1 MFLGQLVIFEQFW
14 CWCTVQLIRNWN
26 FRIVCFTTRKYYTL
40 LKTVLLVFTKSAFL
54 CQCIPP
60 DSSAV
65 PFQMDSDNLLNR
77 GPRNWPLDCY
87 RFPRGSG
94 STQVTLTMCSN
105 TCVSLGKITRRFA
118 DQRICS
124 LKNVNKYCQTA
135 FQRSC
140 ISLILM
146 SSRERHLFLHTVA
159 IWY

>member
-1 MFLGQLVIFEQFW
+1 MFYHKKILHSTKNCLTNLYQE
-14 CWCTVQLIRNWN
+14 
-26 FRIVCFTTRKYYTL
+26 CFP
-40 LKTVLLVFTKSAFL
+40 

-60 DSSAV
+60 DSSPV

-77 GPRNWPLDCY
+77 GPRDWPLDCY

-94 STQVTLTMCSN
+94 STQVTLTVCFN

-146 SSRERHLFLHTVA
+146 SSRERHLFLHTFA